1 MQVTIPE
8 AAQLLRLS
16 EYTIRRRLRTGELM
30 GHQVTSP
37 GGFAWMVEVP
47 DDLAEDAPMESCD
60 SGEMA
65 AMKALLARAEAQI
78 ASQEAQIASQETQ
91 LQAKDRQLESKDR
104 QIEQLHVL
112 LQQAQTALSAPREDH
127 QPWWRRLW
135 HRQT

>member
-16 EYTIRRRLRTGELM
+16 EYTVRRRLRTGELT
-30 GHQVTSP
+30 GHQVASP

-47 DDLAEDAPMESCD
+47 DHLAQDAPVESCS

-65 AMKALLARAEAQI
+65 TMKALLARA
-78 ASQEAQIASQETQ
+78 EAQIASQETQ

-112 LQQAQTALSAPREDH
+112 LQQAQTSISAPREGH

>member
-1 MQVTIPE
+1 MHVPIPE

-16 EYTIRRRLRTGELM
+16 EYTVRRRLRTGELT
-30 GHQVTSP
+30 GHQVASP

-47 DDLAEDAPMESCD
+47 DELAHDVPMENSY

-65 AMKALLARAEAQI
+65 AMKALLAKAEAQI
-78 ASQEAQIASQETQ
+78 ASQEMQ

-112 LQQAQTALSAPREDH
+112 LQQAQTALSAPREEH
-127 QPWWRRLW
+127 QSWWRRLW
-135 HRQT
+135 HRNGR